1 MLLFSVSLP
10 SQSASEGSL
19 LPLARKDGWRCD
31 CFSCLFWKKGWH
43 KRGKT
48 GERGLSHSPQGVFL
62 LEVQIWPPFST
73 RHKVHAQKDK
83 VGFPTEDTEAC
94 SCKHVWPS
102 GWPLLK
108 FALGVDSVK
117 AHYGVSRS
125 VYGPHTDCF
134 EKPQNHIHFLADGRH
149 VPARPQ
155 QWGVS
160 HRLIARKLGNAVNVR
175 GPWIVPD
182 KWIKHCGQTISL
194 FTYQES
200 TVLLIH
206 CFCFSFLL

>member
-1 MLLFSVSLP
+1 MWLLFLSFLE
-10 SQSASEGSL
+10 EG
-19 LPLARKDGWRCD
+19 
-31 CFSCLFWKKGWH
+31 GWH
-43 KRGKT
+43 KGGET
-48 GERGLSHSPQGVFL
+48 GERGWLHSPQGVFL
-62 LEVQIWPPFST
+62 LEVQIWPPFNT
-73 RHKVHAQKDK
+73 RHNVHAQKDK
-83 VGFPTEDTEAC
+83 GGFPTEDTKAC

-102 GWPLLK
+102 GWPLHK

-117 AHYGVSRS
+117 LHYGVSRS
-125 VYGPHTDCF
+125 VYGLQTDHF

-149 VPARPQ
+149 MPARPQ

-160 HRLIARKLGNAVNVR
+160 RRLIASKLGNAVNIIE
-175 GPWIVPD
+175 PWIVPD

>member
-1 MLLFSVSLP
+1 MADGVIAFSVFSGRRGGIREGKLGKEDDRILP
-10 SQSASEGSL
+10 
-19 LPLARKDGWRCD
+19 RV
-31 CFSCLFWKKGWH
+31 CFFWKYKYNYHATQGIMFTH
-43 KRGKT
+43 RKT
-48 GERGLSHSPQGVFL
+48 KWVSPQKTQSLVL
-62 LEVQIWPPFST
+62 VST
-73 RHKVHAQKDK
+73 
-83 VGFPTEDTEAC
+83 C
-94 SCKHVWPS
+94 WPS

-117 AHYGVSRS
+117 LNYGVSRS
-125 VYGPHTDCF
+125 VHGPQTDHF
-134 EKPQNHIHFLADGRH
+134 EKPQNHVHFLADGRH

-160 HRLIARKLGNAVNVR
+160 RRLIASKLGNAVNIR
-175 GPWIVPD
+175 EPWIVPD